1 MSMKYNR
8 TFQALAIPIVN
19 VYDHLK
25 YNYHV
30 IGREKVPDGGCVL
43 VANHTQWADPVLVG
57 TALGN
62 QYPLVAMAKKELFQ
76 IKLLGPLISAL
87 GAFPVDRGTADIGA
101 IKTSLKAVK
110 EGKKLL
116 IFPEGGTKHK
126 AGDEAKVGAAMIAAR
141 TGAPIVPIYI
151 SENKRFRS
159 KVYVVFG
166 DAYIPEKTKSKD
178 GYRAIADDMM
188 RRIYALKETI

>member
-1 MSMKYNR
+1 MKYNR

-126 AGDEAKVGAAMIAAR
+126 AGDEAKVGVAMIAAR

-151 SENKRFRS
+151 SENKKFRS

>member
-1 MSMKYNR
+1 MKYNR

-57 TALGN
+57 TTLGN

-151 SENKRFRS
+151 SENKKFRS

>member
-1 MSMKYNR
+1 MKYNR

-43 VANHTQWADPVLVG
+43 VANHTHWADPVLVG

-126 AGDEAKVGAAMIAAR
+126 AGDEAKVDVAMIAAR

-151 SENKRFRS
+151 SENKKFRS